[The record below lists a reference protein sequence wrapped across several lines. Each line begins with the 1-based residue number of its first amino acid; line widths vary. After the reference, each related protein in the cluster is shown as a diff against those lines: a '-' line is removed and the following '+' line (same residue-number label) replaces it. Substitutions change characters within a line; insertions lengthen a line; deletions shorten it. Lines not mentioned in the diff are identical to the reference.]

1 VQHGFGDP
9 RNVSAERAAL
19 AANDKMDEASAD
31 LVDIEP
37 TSLAGVI
44 ALLAYFA
51 ENDVKDGGDGTA
63 FPETLSDDDDPAI
76 NKNCNGAPY
85 SYFIAQN
92 VKRALSRLAV
102 QS

>member
-1 VQHGFGDP
+1 
-9 RNVSAERAAL
+9 
-19 AANDKMDEASAD
+19 MDEASAD
-31 LVDIEP
+31 LVDVEP
-37 TSLAGVI
+37 TSLAGAI

-51 ENDVKDGGDGTA
+51 ENELKDGGDGTA

-76 NKNCNGAPY
+76 NKNCGGAPY